1 MKIKWNISALPVLV
15 LGCGGLSGA
24 LWQLM
29 LQFCLDSKGL
39 LLFPN
44 LPGILVLLITLAVTV
59 AVILITRPL
68 GGSNRYA
75 DNFDSSLFGGIT
87 AFAAAAAILLLM
99 LQRVGT
105 QQDLL
110 SSIWLVLGFLSVP
123 SMALTGLSRIRGR
136 RPNFLFHGILC
147 AFFGIHMAN
156 QYRVWSSDPQMADY
170 FFQLFSC
177 AGLTLTAYYHTAFDV
192 GMGRRRRQLAIGLL
206 TAYCCLVS
214 LGDQGLF
221 YFVCG
226 LWSAANLC
234 HFQPRPRRPKPVE
247 EEPSAPEGDQP

>member
-1 MKIKWNISALPVLV
+1 MKLKWNISALPLLI

-29 LQFCLDSKGL
+29 LRSCLDSKGL
-39 LLFPN
+39 LLSPN
-44 LPGILVLLITLAVTV
+44 FPGILVLLITLAVTV
-59 AVILITRPL
+59 AVILTTRSL
-68 GGSNRYA
+68 GGSNRYV
-75 DNFDSSLFGGIT
+75 DNFSPSLLSGIA
-87 AFAAAAAILLLM
+87 AFAAAAGILLMM
-99 LQRVGT
+99 LQHIGT
-105 QQDLL
+105 QQDIL

-123 SMALTGLSRIRGR
+123 SMALTGLSRIRGK
-136 RPNFLFHGILC
+136 RPNFFFHGILC

-156 QYRVWSSDPQMADY
+156 QYRIWSSDPQMADY
-170 FFQLFSC
+170 FFQLFAC

-192 GMGRRRRQLAIGLL
+192 GMGRRRRQLAIGML

-226 LWSAANLC
+226 LWAAASLC

-247 EEPSAPEGDQP
+247 EPPAPEGEPS